1 MSQSKKPPPTMT
13 RKTTQFKPE
22 LNSLLRLGHQVNT
35 VKTQLKNANS
45 GKALGLAKDKLLDS
59 PNTNKGF
66 RKTVAKRVD
75 FGSEEKLFN
84 QLTKLDLSENSDPVQ
99 IQKSALKKKSSSVPS
114 CKRDPEPRLSDF
126 HEPFQGQPM
135 PSVQDSDE
143 MMSKIVKDYYK
154 QDKDW
159 PDKFRASRKK
169 FQDTF
174 KR

>member
-114 CKRDPEPRLSDF
+114 CKRDP
-126 HEPFQGQPM
+126 
-135 PSVQDSDE
+135 SVQDSFSTPSPVQTTKTLPRILNRTP
-143 MMSKIVKDYYK
+143 SK
-154 QDKDW
+154 QN
-159 PDKFRASRKK
+159 
-169 FQDTF
+169 
-174 KR
+174 